1 MNHSKLIIASDGH
14 HVAALI
20 DGVFIGKGI
29 ERLDFSS
36 ETKDGEMKNTIRV
49 MDLNVEHVK
58 MLAVK
63 DFDSFMKAMSGETPT
78 APAATGAVEEVME

>member
-1 MNHSKLIIASDGH
+1 MKFPKLVIASNGH
-14 HVAALI
+14 HTAALI

-36 ETKDGEMKNTIRV
+36 ETKDGEMESTIRV

-58 MLAVK
+58 MLAAK
-63 DFDSFMKAMSGETPT
+63 DFDRFMEAMSRETPT